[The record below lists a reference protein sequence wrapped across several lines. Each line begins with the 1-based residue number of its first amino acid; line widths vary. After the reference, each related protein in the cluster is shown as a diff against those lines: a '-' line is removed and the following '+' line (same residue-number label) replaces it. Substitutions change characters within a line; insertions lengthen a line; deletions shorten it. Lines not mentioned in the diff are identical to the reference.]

1 MRRTL
6 AILLAACA
14 LPCAAADF
22 RAFDA
27 SSPAMIR
34 AEQAGKPFVLA
45 FWSVTCEPCRDE
57 MPLWKAMRK
66 KYPRLPIVLVAA
78 DPPADHAAATRF
90 LKQYDPGSVQR
101 WAFADD
107 FAERVRY
114 SVDKGWRGELPR
126 TYFYDARHRGEAR
139 SGVLDKGE
147 VEAWFAGHAAA
158 RRTSTAKE
166 AK

>member
-1 MRRTL
+1 MARARAFRHRRGVRPAARAGAAGALPCLLAHARASARRGGGAVRRTL

-101 WAFADD
+101 WAFAD
-107 FAERVRY
+107 
-114 SVDKGWRGELPR
+114 
-126 TYFYDARHRGEAR
+126 
-139 SGVLDKGE
+139 
-147 VEAWFAGHAAA
+147 
-158 RRTSTAKE
+158 
-166 AK
+166 